1 MFRYVNRPV
10 KRVDALAKVTG
21 KALYAE
27 DISFPGMLYGAVLR
41 AEHPHAKVLKINT
54 ARAKRIRG
62 VRAVITAEDIP
73 GSKLV
78 GSVKLDQP
86 VLAIDRVR
94 YIGDGIAAVA
104 AEDMDTARRALLT
117 IEVDYEVLPGV
128 FDPEEALRDDAPK
141 VHEDGNIIVYHKV
154 RKGDVEKG
162 FKEADLIIEREY
174 KTQFIEHSYI
184 EPEAVVARP
193 VDYGGIEIWG
203 CIQNAFTTQ
212 KNVARVLGL
221 DMAKVRII
229 QTPLG
234 GSFGGKDDVMTV
246 MAARAALLA
255 LKTGRPVKL
264 VNTREESMRES
275 YKRHPYVLRYKLGLK
290 RDGTIV
296 ALQAYMVADGGAY
309 ASTTSFV
316 TWRSTVQAAGPYRVP
331 HVKVDTYGV
340 YTNNPYT
347 GAMRGFG
354 SPQANFAI
362 ESLMDEAAHELGM
375 DPIEFRLK
383 NGLRDGDETATGQ
396 KLTRHRVSLHEVIEK
411 VRDAINW
418 EELRKNP
425 GGDGKIRRGV
435 GIACSFRGASL
446 GAEGVDI
453 AGVEVK
459 IDSDASVSIEA
470 GLTEM
475 GQGIKTVLAQVVA
488 EELGAPIERVT
499 LHPYDTS
506 RVPDSGPTV
515 ASRATIVGGGAA
527 QAACRK
533 LREIILDALRE
544 EDGTEKAWFEDG
556 VYRTGKNDYSF
567 EEAVGIAIR
576 RGRGLNAV
584 GWFRSPDIHWDEE
597 KGIGSPY
604 FTYVYG
610 AQAAYVEVDTET
622 GKVKVLRVAAAHE
635 VGRAINPAMAR
646 GQIYGGVAM
655 ALGYGLLEEFEVS
668 EGIPLVKNF
677 DDYSIPSSL
686 DVPEVIPIIVENPDP
701 DGPFGAKSLGE
712 PTNELLAPAIANA
725 IFHATGKRLRE
736 LPMNLEMVLLGRKL
750 RRKRK

>member
-1 MFRYVNRPV
+1 MFRYVNKPV
-10 KRVDALAKVTG
+10 KRVDAVAKVTG
-21 KALYAE
+21 KALFAE
-27 DISFPGMLYGAVLR
+27 DIKFPGMLYGAVLR
-41 AEHPHAKVLKINT
+41 AKYPHARIISINT
-54 ARAKRIRG
+54 EKAGKLKG
-62 VRAVITAEDIP
+62 VFAVITAADIP
-73 GSKLV
+73 GSKTV
-78 GSVKLDQP
+78 GNVKKDQP
-86 VLAIDRVR
+86 VFAFDKVR

-104 AEDMDTARRALLT
+104 AVDPDTARRALNL
-117 IEVDYEVLPGV
+117 IEVEYEVLPGV
-128 FDPEEALRDDAPK
+128 FDPEEAMKEDAPK
-141 VHEDGNIIVYHKV
+141 VHDDGNIIVYHKV

-162 FKEADLIIEREY
+162 FKEADIVIEREY
-174 KTQFIEHSYI
+174 RTQFIEHSYI
-184 EPEAVVARP
+184 EPEAVVAKP
-193 VDYGGIEIWG
+193 VDYGGVEIWG

-212 KNVARVLGL
+212 RNVAAVLGL
-221 DMAKVRII
+221 DMSKVRII

-275 YKRHPYVLRYKLGLK
+275 YKRHPYILKYKLGLK
-290 RDGTIV
+290 KDGTIT
-296 ALQAYMVADGGAY
+296 ALEAMIIADGGAY

-331 HVKVDTYGV
+331 NVKVDTYGV

-362 ESLMDEAAHELGM
+362 ESLMDEAAAELGM

-383 NGLRDGDETATGQ
+383 NCLRDGDETATGQ
-396 KLTRHRVSLHEVIEK
+396 KLTRHKVSIAEVLQRVRE
-411 VRDAINW
+411 AIDW
-418 EELRKNP
+418 DRLRKEP
-425 GGDGKIRRGV
+425 GGEGHIKRGI
-435 GIACSFRGASL
+435 GIACSLRGASL

-453 AGVEVK
+453 AGVELK
-459 IDSDASVSIEA
+459 IDSDASISVEA
-470 GLTEM
+470 GLAEM

-488 EELGAPIERVT
+488 EELGAPIERIT
-499 LHPYDTS
+499 IHPYDTS

-527 QAACRK
+527 RDAAIKMRN
-533 LREIILDALRE
+533 ILLEAIKE
-544 EDGTEKAWFEDG
+544 EEKTEKVWFEDG
-556 VYRTGKNDYSF
+556 FYVTEKRKYSF
-567 EEAVGIAIR
+567 EEAVNIAVR
-576 RGRGLNAV
+576 RGRGLNVV
-584 GWFRSPDIHWDEE
+584 GWFKAPAINWDEE
-597 KGIGSPY
+597 KGQGTPY

-622 GKVKVLRVAAAHE
+622 GKVRVLKVAAAHE
-635 VGRAINPAMAR
+635 VGRAINPAMAK

-655 ALGYGLLEEFEVS
+655 ALGYGLLEEFEVD
-668 EGIPLVKNF
+668 EGVPLVSNF
-677 DDYSIPSSL
+677 DDYNIPSSL
-686 DVPEVIPIIVENPDP
+686 DVPEVTAILVENPDP

-725 IFHATGKRLRE
+725 IYHATGKRLRE
-736 LPMNLEMVLLGRKL
+736 LPLSLEMVLLGRKL
-750 RRKRK
+750 RRRKK